1 MEQTAQAER
10 SKKYEFSTDN
20 RRWGKLAAQA
30 ADQTQKTTPVQEF
43 QGILKNGLNAI
54 KEDMDSIFEEASA
67 LYQIPSKLLRAVA
80 KAESGFNSKGCIQ
93 SRGYGRDA
101 ADAGNSPFSWS
112 KRSLQ
117 CQTKYPW
124 RGAKYLKQNLD
135 RFGGDVSLALAAYN
149 AGPGSVTKYGGIP
162 PYKETQN
169 YVKKIMADY
178 TGNNTILAGRTV
190 STGTYGKTSGSTA
203 VSSLIGSGLTG
214 SSLGTLLAAGK
225 GENLSGEDWSNMVQ
239 ILRLQMMMNMGKD
252 TGYADLTDRYQI
264 AACFALPQFRPFD
277 PGINKIRHFADNK
290 NKWLFKEGETSCR
303 CRIT

>member
-1 MEQTAQAER
+1 MSLAPITG
-10 SKKYEFSTDN
+10 DG
-20 RRWGKLAAQA
+20 GKLAAQA

-80 KAESGFNSKGCIQ
+80 KAESGFNPKAVSK
-93 SRGYGRDA
+93 
-101 ADAGNSPFSWS
+101 AGAMGVMQLMPGTA
-112 KRSLQ
+112 RSLGVSDPYNARQ
-117 CQTKYPW
+117 NILG
-124 RGAKYLKQNLD
+124 GAKYLKQNLD

-178 TGNNTILAGRTV
+178 TGNSTILAGRTV
-190 STGTYGKTSGSTA
+190 STGTYGTTSVNAAVNSLTAGS
-203 VSSLIGSGLTG
+203 LLGSFAGNTDLSG
-214 SSLGTLLAAGK
+214 AGSLGTLLAAGK

-239 ILRLQMMMNMGKD
+239 LLRLQMMMNMGKD
-252 TGYADLTDRYQI
+252 TGTLI
-264 AACFALPQFRPFD
+264 
-277 PGINKIRHFADNK
+277 
-290 NKWLFKEGETSCR
+290 
-303 CRIT
+303 

>member
-1 MEQTAQAER
+1 MSLAPITG
-10 SKKYEFSTDN
+10 DG
-20 RRWGKLAAQA
+20 GKLAAQA

-67 LYQIPSKLLRAVA
+67 LYPKAVSK
-80 KAESGFNSKGCIQ
+80 
-93 SRGYGRDA
+93 
-101 ADAGNSPFSWS
+101 AGAMGVMQLMPGTA
-112 KRSLQ
+112 RSLGVSDPYNARQ
-117 CQTKYPW
+117 NILG
-124 RGAKYLKQNLD
+124 GAKYLKQNLD

-149 AGPGSVTKYGGIP
+149 AGPNSVTKYGGIP

-214 SSLGTLLAAGK
+214 SSLTAGSLLGSFAGNTDLSGAGSLGTLLAAGK

-252 TGYADLTDRYQI
+252 TGTLI
-264 AACFALPQFRPFD
+264 
-277 PGINKIRHFADNK
+277 
-290 NKWLFKEGETSCR
+290 
-303 CRIT
+303 

>member
-1 MEQTAQAER
+1 MSLAPITG
-10 SKKYEFSTDN
+10 DG
-20 RRWGKLAAQA
+20 GKLAAQA

-80 KAESGFNSKGCIQ
+80 KAESGFNPKAVSK
-93 SRGYGRDA
+93 
-101 ADAGNSPFSWS
+101 AGAMGVMQLMPGTA
-112 KRSLQ
+112 RSLGVSDPYNARQ
-117 CQTKYPW
+117 NILG
-124 RGAKYLKQNLD
+124 GAKYLKQNLD

-178 TGNNTILAGRTV
+178 TGNHTILAGRTV
-190 STGTYGKTSGSTA
+190 STGTYGTTSVNAAVNSLTAGS
-203 VSSLIGSGLTG
+203 LLGSFAGNAGLSG
-214 SSLGTLLAAGK
+214 AGSLGTLLAAGK

-239 ILRLQMMMNMGKD
+239 LLRLQMMMNMGKD
-252 TGYADLTDRYQI
+252 TGTLI
-264 AACFALPQFRPFD
+264 
-277 PGINKIRHFADNK
+277 
-290 NKWLFKEGETSCR
+290 
-303 CRIT
+303 

>member
-1 MEQTAQAER
+1 MSLAPITG
-10 SKKYEFSTDN
+10 D
-20 RRWGKLAAQA
+20 GVKLAAQA

-43 QGILKNGLNAI
+43 QGILKNGLNTI

-80 KAESGFNSKGCIQ
+80 KAESGFNPKAVSK
-93 SRGYGRDA
+93 
-101 ADAGNSPFSWS
+101 AGAMGVMQLMPGTA
-112 KRSLQ
+112 RSLGVSDPYNARQ
-117 CQTKYPW
+117 NILG
-124 RGAKYLKQNLD
+124 GAKYLKQNLD

-149 AGPGSVTKYGGIP
+149 AGPNSVTKYGGIP

-203 VSSLIGSGLTG
+203 VSSLIGSGLAGSGLTAGSLLGSFAGNTG
-214 SSLGTLLAAGK
+214 LSGAGSLGTLLAAGK

-239 ILRLQMMMNMGKD
+239 ILRFQMMMNMGKD
-252 TGYADLTDRYQI
+252 TGTLI
-264 AACFALPQFRPFD
+264 
-277 PGINKIRHFADNK
+277 
-290 NKWLFKEGETSCR
+290 
-303 CRIT
+303 

>member
-1 MEQTAQAER
+1 MSLAPITG
-10 SKKYEFSTDN
+10 D
-20 RRWGKLAAQA
+20 GVKLAAQA

-80 KAESGFNSKGCIQ
+80 KAESGFNSKAV
-93 SRGYGRDA
+93 SK
-101 ADAGNSPFSWS
+101 AGAMGVMQLMPGTA
-112 KRSLQ
+112 RSLGVSDPYNARQ
-117 CQTKYPW
+117 NILG
-124 RGAKYLKQNLD
+124 GAKYLKQNLD

-178 TGNNTILAGRTV
+178 AGNNTILAGRTV

-203 VSSLIGSGLTG
+203 VSSLTGSGLTG

-252 TGYADLTDRYQI
+252 RGTLI
-264 AACFALPQFRPFD
+264 
-277 PGINKIRHFADNK
+277 
-290 NKWLFKEGETSCR
+290 
-303 CRIT
+303 

>member
-1 MEQTAQAER
+1 MSLAPITG
-10 SKKYEFSTDN
+10 DG
-20 RRWGKLAAQA
+20 GKLAAQA

-43 QGILKNGLNAI
+43 QGILKNGLSTI

-80 KAESGFNSKGCIQ
+80 KAESGFNPKAVSK
-93 SRGYGRDA
+93 
-101 ADAGNSPFSWS
+101 AGAMGVMQLMPGTA
-112 KRSLQ
+112 RSLGVSDPYNARQ
-117 CQTKYPW
+117 NILG
-124 RGAKYLKQNLD
+124 GAKYLKQNLN

-203 VSSLIGSGLTG
+203 VVRKRTELNGRGKFTELPDTSVIAIASPMALPVPKTTAVIIPDF
-214 SSLGTLLAAGK
+214 AAGRIT
-225 GENLSGEDWSNMVQ
+225 W
-239 ILRLQMMMNMGKD
+239 
-252 TGYADLTDRYQI
+252 
-264 AACFALPQFRPFD
+264 
-277 PGINKIRHFADNK
+277 KIVWIFVAPNAREA
-290 NKWLFKEGETSCR
+290 LFK
-303 CRIT
+303 

>member
-1 MEQTAQAER
+1 MSLAPITG
-10 SKKYEFSTDN
+10 D
-20 RRWGKLAAQA
+20 GVKLAAQA

-43 QGILKNGLNAI
+43 QGILKNGLNTI

-80 KAESGFNSKGCIQ
+80 KAESGFNPKAVSK
-93 SRGYGRDA
+93 
-101 ADAGNSPFSWS
+101 AGAMGVMQLMPGTA
-112 KRSLQ
+112 RSLGVSDPYNARQ
-117 CQTKYPW
+117 NILG
-124 RGAKYLKQNLD
+124 GAKYLKQNLD

-203 VSSLIGSGLTG
+203 VSSLIGSFAGNAGLSG
-214 SSLGTLLAAGK
+214 AGSLGTLLAAGK

-252 TGYADLTDRYQI
+252 TGTLI
-264 AACFALPQFRPFD
+264 
-277 PGINKIRHFADNK
+277 
-290 NKWLFKEGETSCR
+290 
-303 CRIT
+303 

>member
-1 MEQTAQAER
+1 MSLAPITG
-10 SKKYEFSTDN
+10 DG
-20 RRWGKLAAQA
+20 GKLAAQA

-80 KAESGFNSKGCIQ
+80 KAESGFNPKAVSK
-93 SRGYGRDA
+93 
-101 ADAGNSPFSWS
+101 AGAMGVMQLMPGTA
-112 KRSLQ
+112 RSLGVSDPYNARQ
-117 CQTKYPW
+117 NILG
-124 RGAKYLKQNLD
+124 GAKYLKQNLD

-149 AGPGSVTKYGGIP
+149 AGPNSVTKYGGIP

-203 VSSLIGSGLTG
+203 VSSLTAGSLLG
-214 SSLGTLLAAGK
+214 SFAGNTDLSGAGSLGTLLAAGK

-252 TGYADLTDRYQI
+252 TGTLI
-264 AACFALPQFRPFD
+264 
-277 PGINKIRHFADNK
+277 
-290 NKWLFKEGETSCR
+290 
-303 CRIT
+303 

>member
-1 MEQTAQAER
+1 MSLAPITG
-10 SKKYEFSTDN
+10 DG
-20 RRWGKLAAQA
+20 GKLAAQA

-80 KAESGFNSKGCIQ
+80 KAESGFNPKAVSK
-93 SRGYGRDA
+93 
-101 ADAGNSPFSWS
+101 AGAMGVMQLMPGTA
-112 KRSLQ
+112 RSLGVSDPYNARQ
-117 CQTKYPW
+117 NILG
-124 RGAKYLKQNLD
+124 GAKYLKQNLD

-178 TGNNTILAGRTV
+178 TGNSTILAGRTV
-190 STGTYGKTSGSTA
+190 STGTYGTTSVNAAVNSLTAGS
-203 VSSLIGSGLTG
+203 LLGSFAGNAGLSG
-214 SSLGTLLAAGK
+214 AGSLGTLLAAGK

-239 ILRLQMMMNMGKD
+239 LLRLQMMMNMGKD
-252 TGYADLTDRYQI
+252 TGTLI
-264 AACFALPQFRPFD
+264 
-277 PGINKIRHFADNK
+277 
-290 NKWLFKEGETSCR
+290 
-303 CRIT
+303 

>member
-1 MEQTAQAER
+1 MSLAPITG
-10 SKKYEFSTDN
+10 DG
-20 RRWGKLAAQA
+20 GKLAAQA

-80 KAESGFNSKGCIQ
+80 KAESGFNPKAVSK
-93 SRGYGRDA
+93 
-101 ADAGNSPFSWS
+101 AGAMGVMQLMPGTA
-112 KRSLQ
+112 RSLGVSDPYNARQ
-117 CQTKYPW
+117 NILG
-124 RGAKYLKQNLD
+124 GAKYLKQNLD

-178 TGNNTILAGRTV
+178 TGNSTILAGRTV
-190 STGTYGKTSGSTA
+190 STGTYGTTSVNAAVNSLTAGS
-203 VSSLIGSGLTG
+203 LLGSFAGNAGLSG
-214 SSLGTLLAAGK
+214 AGSLGTLLAAGK

-252 TGYADLTDRYQI
+252 TGTLI
-264 AACFALPQFRPFD
+264 
-277 PGINKIRHFADNK
+277 
-290 NKWLFKEGETSCR
+290 
-303 CRIT
+303 

>member
-1 MEQTAQAER
+1 MSLAPITG
-10 SKKYEFSTDN
+10 DG
-20 RRWGKLAAQA
+20 GKLAAQA

-80 KAESGFNSKGCIQ
+80 KAESGFNPKAVSK
-93 SRGYGRDA
+93 
-101 ADAGNSPFSWS
+101 AGAMGVMQLMPGTA
-112 KRSLQ
+112 RSLGVSDPYNARQ
-117 CQTKYPW
+117 NILG
-124 RGAKYLKQNLD
+124 GAKYLKQNLD

-149 AGPGSVTKYGGIP
+149 AGPNSVTKYGGIP

-190 STGTYGKTSGSTA
+190 STGTYGKASVNA
-203 VSSLIGSGLTG
+203 VVNSLTG
-214 SSLGTLLAAGK
+214 SNFTASSLTAGSLLGSFAGNTDLSGAGSLGTLLAAGT

-239 ILRLQMMMNMGKD
+239 IVRLQMMMNMGKD
-252 TGYADLTDRYQI
+252 TGTLI
-264 AACFALPQFRPFD
+264 
-277 PGINKIRHFADNK
+277 
-290 NKWLFKEGETSCR
+290 
-303 CRIT
+303 